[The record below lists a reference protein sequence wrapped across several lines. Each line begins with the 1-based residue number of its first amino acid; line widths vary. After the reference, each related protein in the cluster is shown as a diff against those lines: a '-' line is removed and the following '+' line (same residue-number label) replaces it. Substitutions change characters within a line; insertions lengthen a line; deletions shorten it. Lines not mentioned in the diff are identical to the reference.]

1 MEAVERQRDPAEV
14 PQGMVYQPRA
24 KKTSEHAFNSLQVR
38 AIVILLIL
46 YYYIIVNISCPCCI
60 ASAG

>member
-38 AIVILLIL
+38 AIVNIILL
-46 YYYIIVNISCPCCI
+46 YYC
-60 ASAG
+60 